1 MANFMLIHGAWH
13 GGWCW
18 HKLVAELSRRGHRAL
33 APDLQAHGHDA
44 TPRDRVTL
52 DAYADSVIEH
62 LNDFAGPVC
71 LVGHSMGGMV
81 ISAVG
86 QRVPERLERLVYLC
100 AFVPAD
106 GMSLLSSDP
115 TESGAQAFA
124 GKIRGGE
131 DGASVMIDDA
141 AVAALFYHDCTDE
154 DVAFARARL
163 VPQPSA
169 PLGAAVALTDAAFGS
184 LAKSYI
190 ECTADQAAPI
200 AAQRAMYTR
209 AGIDSVVSLSTSHS
223 PFFSAPTLLA
233 DSLEA
238 LIGTPA

>member
-18 HKLVAELSRRGHRAL
+18 HKVVAELSRRHHRVL
-33 APDLQAHGHDA
+33 APDLPSHGDDP
-44 TPRDRVTL
+44 TPRERVTL
-52 DAYADSVIEH
+52 ESYVDSVVEH
-62 LNDFAGPVC
+62 LDGLAGPVC

-86 QRVPERLERLVYLC
+86 ERVPERIKRLVYLC

-106 GMSLLSSDP
+106 GMSLLS
-115 TESGAQAFA
+115 TANTQSGADALA
-124 GKIRGGE
+124 GKIRGSE
-131 DGASVMIDDA
+131 DGASLLIDET
-141 AVAALFYHDCTDE
+141 AVANAFYHDCSDE

-169 PLGAAVALTDAAFGS
+169 PLGATVTLSDAAFGR
-184 LAKSYI
+184 LPKSYI
-190 ECTADQAAPI
+190 ECTADQTLPI
-200 AAQRAMYTR
+200 AAQRAMHAR
-209 AGIDSVVSLSTSHS
+209 AGIDSVVTLATSHS

-233 DSLEA
+233 ESLEA
-238 LIGTPA
+238 LISLPG